1 MEELCDI
8 PLKTFTDHTFDF
20 FFHFQIL
27 YGKKKIST
35 RGQEAEGLQDKL
47 IKGKWNKTGVNGVE
61 YLSERSVRKQTD

>member
-1 MEELCDI
+1 MI
-8 PLKTFTDHTFDF
+8 YHLKLSRTTHLIF

-47 IKGKWNKTGVNGVE
+47 IKRKWNKTGVNGVE